1 MSYDELLRLRDA
13 AAPLPWEGVKVDDLN
28 CFVRTA
34 TGGCAAEIYGVW
46 ANAAYLFAAANAVPG
61 LAARVR
67 ELEAVTPPELDDA
80 RPCPCCWPGCD
91 GNADPRCRYR
101 LCGTHCDADCG
112 RGDKCPRSDAK
123 REGA

>member
-61 LAARVR
+61 LVARVR
-67 ELEAVTPPELDDA
+67 ELEAA
-80 RPCPCCWPGCD
+80 RPAPPACAECGGWGGPSLFGVGPTPC
-91 GNADPRCRYR
+91 PRCKVAG
-101 LCGTHCDADCG
+101 L
-112 RGDKCPRSDAK
+112 
-123 REGA
+123 